1 MFSLVNLSIMVKK
14 TAKKHDWI
22 LEKLQKAKDQEDKKR
37 MNFNLISLIQGYVK
51 GR

>member
-1 MFSLVNLSIMVKK
+1 M
-14 TAKKHDWI
+14 
-22 LEKLQKAKDQEDKKR
+22 LEKLQKAKDEENKER